1 MVKKKLSFE
10 DAMARLREITET
22 LERGSVTLH
31 IQMRCSD
38 ESGMV
43 TITVDGQTFSIPIS
57 STLSWYTVE
66 LPVTACDFFNI
77 NITCASNLI
86 INSYYTE

>member
-1 MVKKKLSFE
+1 
-10 DAMARLREITET
+10 
-22 LERGSVTLH
+22 
-31 IQMRCSD
+31 
-38 ESGMV
+38 MV